1 MLEEQNRITN
11 YAAGTS
17 KKWVAPTWVDIAKG
31 AYNLSKTKLVDS
43 LSIQEQALINAKIV
57 ENEISLGMDR
67 SVKSTNYGYGEI
79 RRPELL
85 AVKMPIV
92 TNAMLHQ
99 HSINEMLVRMLKP
112 NRTLLIGGGFDT
124 KSNFLST
131 FCGENVFITNDFWL
145 NRLEEFYDE
154 EETAF
159 DVVNLID
166 IANGEGPKDL
176 DLILT
181 SAEVL
186 VSYFDDD
193 IFLKLVD
200 SMASG
205 GTIILNASGDMM
217 TTYGVSDSNSAKALN
232 MQLMSP
238 YYVMHENLRKID
250 SISFYHIPSL
260 QGTTVIVK
268 D

>member
-11 YAAGTS
+11 YAAGAS

-85 AVKMPIV
+85 VAKMPIV
-92 TNAMLHQ
+92 TNGMLHQ
-99 HSINEMLVRMLKP
+99 HSINEMLVRVLKP
-112 NRTLLIGGGFDT
+112 NRTLLIGSGLDT
-124 KSNFLST
+124 KSNLLST
-131 FCGENVFITNDFWL
+131 FCGENVFITNDYWL
-145 NRLEEFYDE
+145 NKLEEFYDE
-154 EETAF
+154 EETTF
-159 DVVNLID
+159 DVVNLLD

-181 SAEVL
+181 SAEIL

-193 IFLKLVD
+193 IFLKLID
-200 SMASG
+200 SMVSG

-238 YYVMHENLRKID
+238 YYIMHENLRKID

-260 QGTTVIVK
+260 QGTTAIIK

>member
-11 YAAGTS
+11 YAAGAS

-85 AVKMPIV
+85 AAKMPIV
-92 TNAMLHQ
+92 TNGMLHQ

-112 NRTLLIGGGFDT
+112 NRTLLIGSGLDT
-124 KSNFLST
+124 KSNLLST
-131 FCGENVFITNDFWL
+131 FCGENVFITNDYWL
-145 NRLEEFYDE
+145 NKLEEFYDE
-154 EETAF
+154 EETTF
-159 DVVNLID
+159 DVVDLLD

-181 SAEVL
+181 SAEIL

-193 IFLKLVD
+193 IFLKLID

>member
-11 YAAGTS
+11 YAAGAS

-85 AVKMPIV
+85 VAKMPIV
-92 TNAMLHQ
+92 TNGMLHQ
-99 HSINEMLVRMLKP
+99 HSINEMLVRVLKP
-112 NRTLLIGGGFDT
+112 NRTLLIGSGLDT
-124 KSNFLST
+124 KSNLLST
-131 FCGENVFITNDFWL
+131 FCGENVFKTNDYWL
-145 NRLEEFYDE
+145 NKLEEFYDE
-154 EETAF
+154 EETTF
-159 DVVNLID
+159 DVVNLLD

-181 SAEVL
+181 SAEIL

-193 IFLKLVD
+193 IFLKLID
-200 SMASG
+200 SMVSG

-238 YYVMHENLRKID
+238 YYIMHENLRKID

-260 QGTTVIVK
+260 QGTTAIIK

>member
-1 MLEEQNRITN
+1 MLEEQNRITD
-11 YAAGTS
+11 YAQG
-17 KKWVAPTWVDIAKG
+17 KWVAPTWVDITKG
-31 AYNLSKTKLVDS
+31 GYNLSKTKLVNS
-43 LSIQEQALINAKIV
+43 LSIEEQALINSKIV

-67 SVKSTNYGYGEI
+67 SIKSTNYGYGEI

-85 AVKMPIV
+85 VAKMPIL
-92 TNAMLHQ
+92 TNVLLY
-99 HSINEMLVRMLKP
+99 SDVISEMLFRMIKP
-112 NRTLLIGGGFDT
+112 NRTLLIGSGGDA

-131 FCGENVFITNDFWL
+131 FCGENVFVSNDYWL

-154 EETAF
+154 EETTF
-159 DVVNLID
+159 NVVNLID

-181 SAEVL
+181 TAEIL

-193 IFLKLVD
+193 IFLKLID

-205 GTIILNASGDMM
+205 GTIILGASGDLM
-217 TTYGVSDSNSAKALN
+217 TTYGVSNSNSAKSLN

-250 SISFYHIPSL
+250 NICFYHILSL
-260 QGTTVIVK
+260 QGTTLIIK

>member
-1 MLEEQNRITN
+1 MLEEQNRIAI
-11 YAAGTS
+11 YTS
-17 KKWVAPTWVDIAKG
+17 DKWVAPTWVDIAKG

-43 LSIQEQALINAKIV
+43 LSIQEQALINSKIL
-57 ENEISLGMDR
+57 EYEISLGMDR
-67 SVKSTNYGYGEI
+67 SIKSTNYGYGEI

-85 AVKMPIV
+85 IAKMPIAI
-92 TNAMLHQ
+92 NGLLYNHE
-99 HSINEMLVRMLKP
+99 INEMLVRIIKP
-112 NRTLLIGGGFDT
+112 NRTLLIGSGVDT
-124 KSNFLST
+124 RSNLLST
-131 FCGENVFITNDFWL
+131 FCGENVFVSNDYWL

-154 EETAF
+154 EETTF

-181 SAEVL
+181 TAEIL

-205 GTIILNASGDMM
+205 GTIILGASGDMM
-217 TTYGVSDSNSAKALN
+217 TTYGVSNSNSAKGLN

-250 SISFYHIPSL
+250 NISFYHIPSL
-260 QGTTVIVK
+260 QGTTVIIK

>member
-11 YAAGTS
+11 YAAGAS

-85 AVKMPIV
+85 VAKMPIV
-92 TNAMLHQ
+92 TNGMLHQ
-99 HSINEMLVRMLKP
+99 HSINEMFVRVLKP
-112 NRTLLIGGGFDT
+112 NRTLLIGSGLDT
-124 KSNFLST
+124 KSNLLST
-131 FCGENVFITNDFWL
+131 FCGENVFITNDYWL
-145 NRLEEFYDE
+145 NKLEEFYDE
-154 EETAF
+154 EETTF
-159 DVVNLID
+159 DVVNLLD

-181 SAEVL
+181 SAEIL

-193 IFLKLVD
+193 IFLKLID
-200 SMASG
+200 SMVSG

-238 YYVMHENLRKID
+238 YYIMHENLRKID

-260 QGTTVIVK
+260 QGTTAIIK